1 MTMVTLHL
9 ELLKD
14 TLDFRELRD
23 IRKNPSIL
31 GKS

>member
-1 MTMVTLHL
+1 MAMVTLHL

-14 TLDFRELRD
+14 TLDFRELRE
-23 IRKNPSIL
+23 IRKHPLIL